1 MKDKFLDS
9 ALVVAFLVG
18 NLPSGRAQTTSPPP
32 LLPPPQGAVIMR
44 TGGEMQGF
52 QFVGGETSLSTQVVK
67 GAPYSLEA
75 TIETAQTL
83 ADGNRIVHR
92 QTVHLYRD
100 SKGRTR
106 REETLAAIGPW
117 AASGTPPT
125 TITIQDPASGVGYFL
140 DTQLKVANKL
150 PALPVGKNVMFS
162 QVAGG
167 VPATNVSSAGSG
179 EGGFISSGEEGPPVV
194 FGFHAEPG
202 GQVPVSSEEKAEEK
216 SESLG

>member
-1 MKDKFLDS
+1 MKHKFIDS
-9 ALVVAFLVG
+9 ALVAAFLFG
-18 NLPSGRAQTTSPPP
+18 NLPSGRAQTAPISPPM
-32 LLPPPQGAVIMR
+32 LPAPPRAVMMR
-44 TGGEMQGF
+44 TGGAVQGF

-125 TITIQDPASGVGYFL
+125 MITIQDPASGVSYFL
-140 DTQLKVANKL
+140 DPQLKIANKL
-150 PALPVGKNVMFS
+150 PALPGGKNVMFS
-162 QVAGG
+162 HVVGG
-167 VPATNVSSAGSG
+167 GPATNVSSAGPG
-179 EGGFISSGEEGPPVV
+179 EGGFITFGE
-194 FGFHAEPG
+194 
-202 GQVPVSSEEKAEEK
+202 
-216 SESLG
+216 